1 MPGQVWQFRL
11 LTALARGV
19 AIPLHSSRFRRFERL
34 LKDARDVQRRWLFD
48 RLARCRDTKFGRDH
62 GFADVGGWRLAD
74 ARRQVPV
81 ARYDYFAPYV
91 DAVARGEFSALVPD
105 GETVERFT
113 ITTGSTG
120 KPKLNPVTSSWLK
133 EYRNAWDLW
142 GLKILLDHSRIIGG
156 KILQM
161 VGTWNMGHTD
171 GGIPI
176 SMISTLG
183 ARYQHP
189 LVRPFYAI
197 PNEVAEIREPVARYY
212 ATIRLGI
219 AQDVTLIVV
228 MNPGTL
234 LRLIELGDEHRQSL
248 IRDIHDGTLSSQ
260 FDISAEIRRKLAP
273 LTSRPDP
280 NRARALE
287 QIAERTGRLLPRD
300 YWRAPVIAGW
310 LGGTAGFQSRY
321 LHDVFGDAPLRDMGL
336 VSSEGRHTIPI
347 VDDKPEGVLSVVSG
361 FYEFVP
367 VAEIDSGNPTTLEGD
382 ELEVGGD
389 YYMLMTTS
397 AGYYRFNIGDIVRC
411 RGFVG
416 QAPLLEFLQK
426 GDRCGDL
433 EGEKVT
439 EHQLLEAAGGAA
451 AGLGLR
457 IRYVTAVPWRSGRN
471 LPCYAVMVE
480 QGEIPD
486 RETAC
491 QFLEALDRRL
501 MSSNFLYMG
510 RRRDEVLGAP
520 RLVRIPTGAW
530 DNYVKSE
537 IARRGT
543 DEIQYKH
550 PGIVCDPTWLTRM
563 DPIDIIDL
571 AGSSVRDA
579 EPSRT

>member
-1 MPGQVWQFRL
+1 MPGHVWQFRL
-11 LTALARGV
+11 LAALARGV
-19 AIPLHSSRFRRFERL
+19 AIPLHASRFRRFERL

-48 RLARCRDTKFGRDH
+48 RLRRCRDTKFGRDH
-62 GFADVGGWRLAD
+62 GFSEIRTLAD
-74 ARRQVPV
+74 FRRQLPV
-81 ARYDYFAPYV
+81 SRYDHFAPYI
-91 DAVARGEFSALVPD
+91 DAVARGELSALVPQ

-133 EYRNAWDLW
+133 EYLHAWDIW

-161 VGTWNMGHTD
+161 VGTWNMGQTE

-183 ARYQHP
+183 ARYQNP

-197 PNEVAEIREPVARYY
+197 PYEVSDIREPVARYY

-219 AQDVTLIVV
+219 GEDVTLIVA

-248 IRDIHDGTLSSQ
+248 IRDIYNGTLSSQ

-287 QIAERTGRLLPRD
+287 QIIERTGRLLPRD
-300 YWRAPVIAGW
+300 YWRSPVIACW

-321 LHDVFGDAPLRDMGL
+321 LKDVFGDAPLRDMGL

-367 VAEIDSGNPTTLEGD
+367 VAEI
-382 ELEVGGD
+382 V
-389 YYMLMTTS
+389 
-397 AGYYRFNIGDIVRC
+397 
-411 RGFVG
+411 
-416 QAPLLEFLQK
+416 
-426 GDRCGDL
+426 
-433 EGEKVT
+433 
-439 EHQLLEAAGGAA
+439 
-451 AGLGLR
+451 
-457 IRYVTAVPWRSGRN
+457 
-471 LPCYAVMVE
+471 
-480 QGEIPD
+480 
-486 RETAC
+486 
-491 QFLEALDRRL
+491 
-501 MSSNFLYMG
+501 
-510 RRRDEVLGAP
+510 
-520 RLVRIPTGAW
+520 
-530 DNYVKSE
+530 
-537 IARRGT
+537 
-543 DEIQYKH
+543 
-550 PGIVCDPTWLTRM
+550 
-563 DPIDIIDL
+563 
-571 AGSSVRDA
+571 
-579 EPSRT
+579 